1 MHERAIVEEERA
13 TRPATSP
20 KETTVELR
28 GHWYR
33 GGTSKCWLFDAH
45 DVARHASGREEMLR
59 LVADAFG
66 AADARQLDGVGG
78 GTSTTSKAAIIT
90 PTPEGPADLDYLFA
104 QVGIGEP
111 TIELGSNCGNCA
123 TAVALY
129 AVQAGLVTAGDV
141 ATRVSMR
148 NVNTGAVLTGTI
160 ATPKRRIPTSGQAR
174 IPGSTA
180 LGVPVR
186 LAFQA
191 PWGLTAGE
199 LLPTGHAR
207 DALVVGG
214 RTLGATMVDA
224 GAPALFLDAVDLRVD
239 LSSMTDPL
247 SAQLPTLLAARA
259 AAGVAMGLRTPD
271 SPPQN
276 AIPKVGLIAA
286 PGTYTATDGT
296 VVPAHTHDL
305 RVRMLSMLAPHPAIG
320 LTSAV
325 ALSAAAAVPGSLV
338 ASSLSSGAAGES
350 HRLRIGT
357 PAGVV
362 TTELVTDAEGR
373 VVEVALDRA
382 ARRLA
387 VATIEV
393 ASAVA

>member
-1 MHERAIVEEERA
+1 MEEKRAA
-13 TRPATSP
+13 GPPDP

-45 DVARHASGREEMLR
+45 DVARHAPGREEMLR

-90 PTPEGPADLDYLFA
+90 ATPGGPADLDYLFA

-129 AVQAGLVTAGDV
+129 AVQAGLVPVGDV
-141 ATRVSMR
+141 VTRVSMR
-148 NVNTGAVLTGTI
+148 NLNTGAVLAGTI
-160 ATPKRRIPTSGQAR
+160 ATPRGRVPSSGQAR
-174 IPGSTA
+174 VPGSTA

-186 LAFQA
+186 LAFRA
-191 PWGLTAGE
+191 PWGGTAGAM
-199 LLPTGHAR
+199 LPTGHAR
-207 DALVVGG
+207 DELVVGG
-214 RTLGATMVDA
+214 RTLEATMVDA
-224 GAPALFLDAVDLRVD
+224 GAPALFLDAAALDVD
-239 LSSMTDPL
+239 LSSMADALT
-247 SAQLPTLLAARA
+247 SQLPTLLAARG
-259 AAGVAMGLRTPD
+259 AAGVAMGLRAPD

-276 AIPKVGLIAA
+276 AVPKVGVIAP
-286 PGTYTATDGT
+286 PGTYTASDGS
-296 VVPAHTHDL
+296 VVAAHTHDL

-325 ALSAAAAVPGSLV
+325 ALSAAAAAPGSLV
-338 ASSLSSGAAGES
+338 ASNLPSGAAGEIR
-350 HRLRIGT
+350 RLRIGT

-362 TTELVTDAEGR
+362 TTEVVSDAEGR
-373 VVEVALDRA
+373 VIEVALDRA